1 MLERLALILAI
12 VCAAGVAAA
21 EPSGR
26 PAPESKPTQSLFP
39 IAGLAGGLVAPRA
52 R

>member
-1 MLERLALILAI
+1 MLQRIALILGLALL
-12 VCAAGVAAA
+12 AGTAAA

-26 PAPESKPTQSLFP
+26 PAPERKSFQSPFP
-39 IAGLAGGLVAPRA
+39 IAGAAGGLVAPRA